1 MVPRKHSALPVG
13 THEVIGGYLG
23 RFGDGCNIAFH
34 HGMGLLTWFVLLLI
48 LGEINLLSREI

>member
-23 RFGDGCNIAFH
+23 RFEDGSNIAFY
-34 HGMGLLTWFVLLLI
+34 HGIGLLTWFVLLLI
-48 LGEINLLSREI
+48 LGEINLLSGKI